1 MACKCDVQVGC
12 VASGSE
18 DASCCRGAVAGHVQ
32 HVQHMTQ
39 CWVGKCDSLRFHICL
54 RSSRRHCHN
63 ATTAVFIKKQPA
75 MRLAGEP
82 AARFPHRF
90 LLTVARTCVVD
101 MVALVR
107 RCRGAG
113 VWPRSC
119 PGACRRRRPLPLVQL
134 MLGRCDG
141 MFGWCLLASPDPWL
155 M

>member
-1 MACKCDVQVGC
+1 MHSQ
-12 VASGSE
+12 
-18 DASCCRGAVAGHVQ
+18 
-32 HVQHMTQ
+32 
-39 CWVGKCDSLRFHICL
+39 ICL
-54 RSSRRHCHN
+54 RFSS
-63 ATTAVFIKKQPA
+63 ATTALSVRQSA

-119 PGACRRRRPLPLVQL
+119 PGSVPAAAAAPAGANCARP
-134 MLGRCDG
+134 
-141 MFGWCLLASPDPWL
+141 S
-155 M
+155 